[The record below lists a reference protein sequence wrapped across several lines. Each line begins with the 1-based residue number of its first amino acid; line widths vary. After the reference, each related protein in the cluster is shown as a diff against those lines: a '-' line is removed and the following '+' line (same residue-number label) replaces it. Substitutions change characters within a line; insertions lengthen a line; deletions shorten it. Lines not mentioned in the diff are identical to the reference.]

1 MSMCR
6 VLSCVV
12 GRGCL
17 LWPACSLGKTVS
29 LCHTLFCTPRPNL
42 LLLQVS
48 FGFLPDV
55 GKDWRQ
61 EEKGTA
67 EGEMV
72 GQHHWLYWQEFEQ
85 ALGDDEG
92 QASLVCCSP
101 WGRKKSDTTEWLNWT
116 ELKESESSLAPG
128 SFLSNP
134 ASKHLPLYQVQN
146 NLFSVHLSLS
156 HSKWSPYRLF
166 SLCFGQAQ
174 FFHARTVAWIVF
186 CALHCPKCL
195 LFSALM
201 QCPG

>member
-1 MSMCR
+1 MLNSA
-6 VLSCVV
+6 VLLSCH
-12 GRGCL
+12 L
-17 LWPACSLGKTVS
+17 IFWP
-29 LCHTLFCTPRPNL
+29 
-42 LLLQVS
+42 
-48 FGFLPDV
+48 PDAKNWPIEKDPDA

-61 EEKGTA
+61 KGTT
-67 EGEMV
+67 EDEMV
-72 GQHHWLYWQEFEQ
+72 GWDHRLNGHEFEQ
-85 ALGDDEG
+85 VLGIGDG